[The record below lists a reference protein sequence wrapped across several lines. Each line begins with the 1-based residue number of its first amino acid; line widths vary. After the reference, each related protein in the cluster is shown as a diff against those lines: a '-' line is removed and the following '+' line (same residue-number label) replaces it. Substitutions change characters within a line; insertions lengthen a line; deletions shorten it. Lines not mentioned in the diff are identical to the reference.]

1 MSRTSSTFTKAPKR
15 KPATAR
21 RVILSDEAKKAYE
34 EMMMKRD
41 AEQADYRRHLDPATR
56 RV

>member
-1 MSRTSSTFTKAPKR
+1 MSRTPSTFVKAPKR

-34 EMMMKRD
+34 EMIMKRD
-41 AEQADYRRHLDPATR
+41 AEQAEYRRHLDPSAK

>member
-1 MSRTSSTFTKAPKR
+1 MSSTPSTFTKAPKR

-34 EMMMKRD
+34 EMIMKRD
-41 AEQADYRRHLDPATR
+41 AEQAEYRRHLDPSAK